1 MREEIIENICT
12 NKIIAIVRNVPTE
25 KLKQTAEAIIRG
37 GINSLEVTFDAT
49 GKTPDEQTAE
59 NIAGLVKEFSGAAYI
74 GAGTVL
80 SEKQV
85 FLLKQAGG
93 EFVISP
99 DVREN
104 VIKRTRELD
113 LVSIPGALTPTE
125 IQSAHLYGADFV
137 KLFPISQLGADYAKA
152 IRAPLKHVRMLA
164 VGGVSE
170 QNLSQYLAAGICGF
184 GVGGNIVDLKA
195 IAKNDFALIQSR
207 AEAYVKRIREI
218 ES

>member
-80 SEKQV
+80 TEKQV

-93 EFVISP
+93 EFIISP

-152 IRAPLKHVRMLA
+152 IRAPLKHIRMLA
-164 VGGVSE
+164 VGGVTE
-170 QNLSQYLAAGICGF
+170 QNLSQYLSAGICGF

>member
-37 GINSLEVTFDAT
+37 GVNSLEVTFDAT
-49 GKTPDEQTAE
+49 GKTPDEKTAE
-59 NIAGLVKEFSGAAYI
+59 NIAALVKEFSGAAYI

-80 SEKQV
+80 TEKQV
-85 FLLKQAGG
+85 LLLKQVGG

-164 VGGVSE
+164 VGGVTE
-170 QNLSQYLAAGICGF
+170 QNLSQYLSAGICGF
-184 GVGGNIVDLKA
+184 GVGSNIVDLKA
-195 IAKNDFALIQSR
+195 IAKKDFALIQSR

>member
-80 SEKQV
+80 TEKQV

-99 DVREN
+99 DVRES

-152 IRAPLKHVRMLA
+152 IRAPLKHIRMLA
-164 VGGVSE
+164 VGGVTE
-170 QNLSQYLAAGICGF
+170 QNLSQYLSAGICGF

-195 IAKNDFALIQSR
+195 VEQNDYALIQSR

>member
-152 IRAPLKHVRMLA
+152 IRAPLKHIRMLA
-164 VGGVSE
+164 VGGVTE
-170 QNLSQYLAAGICGF
+170 QNLSQYLSAGICGF
-184 GVGGNIVDLKA
+184 GVGGNIVDQKA
-195 IAKNDFALIQSR
+195 VEQNDYALIQSR

-218 ES
+218 KR

>member
-80 SEKQV
+80 TEKQV
-85 FLLKQAGG
+85 LLLKQAGG

-152 IRAPLKHVRMLA
+152 IRAPLKHIRMLA
-164 VGGVSE
+164 VGGVTE
-170 QNLSQYLAAGICGF
+170 QNLSQYLSVGICGF
-184 GVGGNIVDLKA
+184 GVGGNIVDQKA
-195 IAKNDFALIQSR
+195 VEQNDYALIQSR

-218 ES
+218 KR

>member
-152 IRAPLKHVRMLA
+152 IRAPLKHIRMLA
-164 VGGVSE
+164 VGGITE
-170 QNLSQYLAAGICGF
+170 QNLSQYLSAGICGF

-195 IAKNDFALIQSR
+195 VEQNDYALIQSR